1 MRLTFHDSQIAVVD
15 DALAPDVFGMLWS
28 HLQTLRYEPVQS
40 DHIRGVWRL
49 LDGNPFKGPLAVLLA
64 EDEANRPEAQT
75 LRKQGRLLFPTGTL
89 LDAVLQAVTAAP
101 PEARRLVG
109 EQGKD
114 WFELNA
120 RPWIYPVGTRLSWHD
135 DASTYCGAF
144 VYYAHPSWNALWGGE
159 LLVAHEG
166 VRDRMRGTNTSFAPD
181 DALQLDNQAENDE
194 LMREGHGRF
203 VAAKP
208 NRLVFLGAGVS
219 HMVAQVHA
227 AAGDHPRVTVSGF
240 FLRKPRTGAET
251 LDYSSALSQRLE
263 PSTG

>member
-1 MRLTFHDSQIAVVD
+1 
-15 DALAPDVFGMLWS
+15 
-28 HLQTLRYEPVQS
+28 
-40 DHIRGVWRL
+40 
-49 LDGNPFKGPLAVLLA
+49 
-64 EDEANRPEAQT
+64 
-75 LRKQGRLLFPTGTL
+75 
-89 LDAVLQAVTAAP
+89 
-101 PEARRLVG
+101 VG
-109 EQGKD
+109 EQGKE
-114 WFELNA
+114 WFALSA
-120 RPWIYPVGTRLSWHD
+120 RPWIYPAGTRLSWHD
-135 DASTYCGAF
+135 DAATYCGAF

-166 VRDRMRGTNTSFAPD
+166 VRDRAPGANTTRVRD
-181 DALQLDNQAENDE
+181 DPLQLDNQAENDE

-251 LDYSSALSQRLE
+251 LDYLFGPQSKA
-263 PSTG
+263 